1 MTFSHSTGTRG
12 ARKPGRVVRWFNG
25 LALRRI
31 RRRGGP
37 VLGMRLLA
45 LTTVGRRSGAARTT
59 PLAYFH
65 GGPDRWYVV
74 ASANGA
80 ATNPAWYLNLAARPD
95 EVEIVVDGETVPVR
109 ARELHGDER
118 AQVWG
123 RITTSSPQFAKYE
136 RATDRHIPVIELTR
150 RDGDAPST

>member
-12 ARKPGRVVRWFNG
+12 ARKPGRLVRWFNG

-31 RRRGGP
+31 RRRGGR

-45 LTTVGRRSGAARTT
+45 LTTVGRRSGQPRTI
-59 PLAYFH
+59 PLAWFP
-65 GGPDRWYVV
+65 GGEDRWYVV

-95 EVEIVVDGETVPVR
+95 DVEIVVDGETVPVR
-109 ARELHGDER
+109 ARELQGPERDE
-118 AQVWG
+118 VWG
-123 RITTSSPQFAKYE
+123 RIKDSASQFATYE
-136 RATDRHIPVIELTR
+136 RATDRHIPVVELTR
-150 RDGDAPST
+150 RDTAGG